1 MRILIDADACPVT
14 DLVIS
19 IAKNFNIKV
28 LIFCDSAHN
37 IKRENVETIVVP
49 QDNDAVDFVLL
60 KEVKE
65 NEIVITQDYGLAS
78 LVLSKKAYALNQNGL
93 VYNKFNIETLL
104 LTRHLSKK
112 MRDNGKRTQGPK
124 KRVEEDNINFKNAL
138 INIIEKGTTKR

>member
-14 DLVIS
+14 DLAIL
-19 IAKNFNIKV
+19 IAKNYNLSV

-37 IKRENVETIVVP
+37 IKRENIETIVVP
-49 QDNDAVDFVLL
+49 QDNDAVDFILL

-93 VYNKFNIETLL
+93 IYNKFNIETLL

-124 KRVEEDNINFKNAL
+124 KRVEEDNLNFKNSL
-138 INIIEKGTTKR
+138 INIIKKIKDK

>member
-37 IKRENVETIVVP
+37 IKRENTETIVVP
-49 QDNDAVDFVLL
+49 QDNDAVDFILL
-60 KEVKE
+60 REVKE
-65 NEIVITQDYGLAS
+65 SEIVVTQDYGLAS

-93 VYNKFNIETLL
+93 IYNKFNIETLL

-112 MRDNGKRTQGPK
+112 MRDNGKRTLGPK
-124 KRVEEDNINFKNAL
+124 KRTEEDNINFKNSL
-138 INIIEKGTTKR
+138 INIIGKGTTKR